1 MLPRLLNTNSN
12 SPQEQSY
19 AILLLE
25 KILFDDWK
33 IRNSKLS
40 LIAVKAS
47 LIPQLINL
55 YEANNDIEVH
65 KAIYRLYLLLLF
77 VIAKDNKDIRKLIL
91 DYDYLL
97 ASIIRQVL

>member
-1 MLPRLLNTNSN
+1 MLPILLKKSSN
-12 SPQEQSY
+12 SPQKQSC

-33 IRNSKLS
+33 LRNAKLS

-55 YEANNDIEVH
+55 YEAYNDIEVR
-65 KAIYRLYLLLLF
+65 KAIYRLYLLLFF
-77 VIAKDNKDIRKLIL
+77 VIAKDYKEIRKLIL

-97 ASIIRQVL
+97 TSIIRQVL